1 MRALSRRR
9 SWRVRGVSLT
19 SRILAVN
26 GIALALLA
34 GSFFYLDSYRK
45 QLLAERFSL
54 ARTEAEI
61 AAIALTEAGPRQQN
75 AVLAEIGTAQRLRL
89 TLYNAEGGLVADS
102 FRLAPPRPSPSPIP
116 RRRPGIRPLRA
127 LWTGVSMA
135 SSARP

>member
-9 SWRVRGVSLT
+9 NWRVRGVSLT
-19 SRILAVN
+19 TRILAVN
-26 GIALALLA
+26 VIALALLA

-61 AAIALTEAGPRQQN
+61 AAIALTEAGPRQRR

-89 TLYNAEGGLVADS
+89 HALQCRRGAYRRQLPPCPEPPFAFADPAQEAWYQTAA
-102 FRLAPPRPSPSPIP
+102 RVLDRGVDLIVGAP
-116 RRRPGIRPLRA
+116 
-127 LWTGVSMA
+127 
-135 SSARP
+135 